1 MAEILLVEDEKN
13 LRSLFDGVLSKRG
26 HHVVCCETLASARAS
41 LAKRLPDAMVV
52 DVKLGDGEG
61 LELLDRRVPAVVMT
75 AFGTVERAVQ
85 ALRAGAVDFLVKP
98 FDNARLLSAV
108 EQALAAGERLEELEL
123 TDGAVAES
131 DFTRQLIG
139 ANGGLSSVVALLPR
153 VAVTDA
159 TVMITGESGT
169 GKELVARALHHA
181 SPRRDGPFVALNCA
195 ALPPSLL
202 ESELFG
208 FERGAFTGAHA
219 RKQGVVEAASG
230 GTLFLDEIGDM
241 ALEAQTRL
249 LRVLQEREVV
259 RVGGRDAVKI
269 DVRVVAATHRDLVA
283 MVAEGKF
290 REDLLYRLNV
300 VPVRL
305 PPLRER
311 RADLPALVAHFVAR
325 HAQRHRLEPLEPAPE
340 AWAWMNT
347 HPWPGNVREL
357 ENWVERAVILQRF
370 EVPAGAAPAPRT
382 EPPPPSAV
390 GAVKTM
396 KEAVAEAE
404 RAAVLSALTAAKGNK
419 AEAARLLG
427 VSYKTLFNKLHEHGV
442 QERQSWS

>member
-13 LRSLFDGVLSKRG
+13 LRSLFQDVLSKRG
-26 HHVVCCETLASARAS
+26 HRVLCCDTLASARALLS
-41 LAKRLPDAMVV
+41 KRLPDVMVV
-52 DVKLGDGEG
+52 DVKLPDGEG
-61 LELLDRRVPAVVMT
+61 LSLLDRRVPAVVMT
-75 AFGTVERAVQ
+75 AFGTLERAVQ

-98 FDNARLLSAV
+98 FDNARLLSSV
-108 EQALAAGERLEELEL
+108 EQALASGERLEELEL
-123 TDGAVAES
+123 TDGAVSES
-131 DFTRQLIG
+131 DFTRKLIG
-139 ANGGLSSVVALLPR
+139 AEGGLSSVVAVLPR
-153 VAVTDA
+153 VAATDA

-169 GKELVARALHHA
+169 GKELVARALHLA

-195 ALPPSLL
+195 ALPASLL

-219 RKQGVVEAASG
+219 RKQGVVEAANG

-259 RVGGRDAVKI
+259 RVGGREAVKV
-269 DVRVVAATHRDLVA
+269 DVRVVAATHRDLAA
-283 MVAEGKF
+283 MVSEGKF

-300 VPVRL
+300 VPMRL

-325 HAQRHRLEPLEPAPE
+325 HARRHRLEALEPTPE

-347 HPWPGNVREL
+347 HTWPGNVREV

-370 EVPAGAAPAPRT
+370 EVPTVAAPLARV
-382 EPPPPSAV
+382 EPVA

-404 RAAVLSALTAAKGNK
+404 RAAVLNALTAAKGNK